1 VLEGSAVVSGVVFV
15 VGLCALAFAL
25 GCLLTSVVLRRD
37 REQPPPQ
44 AAPTPSTTDR
54 STDRL
59 TDRFAPMID
68 LGRLPADYA
77 TRPIHRNPVV
87 GIPPA
92 LPPSEPSRPKLSLVP
107 DPEPDLEPE
116 EPVRQDEVRHMHVV
130 RDLPRQA
137 VDTPKPAMGGEPALG
152 N

>member
-25 GCLLTSVVLRRD
+25 GCLLASVVLRRD
-37 REQPPPQ
+37 REQPPPR

-54 STDRL
+54 FT
-59 TDRFAPMID
+59 PVID
-68 LGRLPADYA
+68 LRRLPADYA
-77 TRPIHRNPVV
+77 IRPIHRNPVM

-107 DPEPDLEPE
+107 DPEPDLEAE
-116 EPVRQDEVRHMHVV
+116 EPVRQDEVRHMHVVREPHVV

>member
-1 VLEGSAVVSGVVFV
+1 MVSGVVFV

-54 STDRL
+54 TDP
-59 TDRFAPMID
+59 TDRFTPMID
-68 LGRLPADYA
+68 LRRLPADFA
-77 TRPIHRNPVV
+77 TRPIHRNPVM

-92 LPPSEPSRPKLSLVP
+92 LPPSEPSRPRLSLVP
-107 DPEPDLEPE
+107 DPEPDPEPE

-130 RDLPRQA
+130 RDTPVVRDLPRQA
-137 VDTPKPAMGGEPALG
+137 VDTPKPALGGEPALG